1 MYKII
6 FDNGK
11 PYEEIATT
19 ETELKAK
26 LKDFYLRYKDTDE
39 ETNAYIYFIQ
49 DKEEIDLSESQFI
62 DEMISEIIQE
72 CESEW

>member
-72 CESEW
+72 CESE